1 MVGLSGD
8 HVTLSS
14 QKDLRQLSS
23 QSLLETSLKPLWR
36 RPNSRDAKRRPA
48 VVVALRTPTSTEL
61 RYYFLRRC
69 SGPKRFGQ
77 RPCRSEHQ
85 FAAGCP
91 DLVAACGLLQPDAD
105 SPGTSAVAFVASV
118 LSRSVPFGL
127 LLGVMS
133 IRPVKAGDTL
143 LQGSSAVTV
152 RLNELPRA
160 TPPGGWVVTIS
171 CDAAVGV
178 TLKVL
183 VNVTVS
189 PLVVAWMM

>member
-1 MVGLSGD
+1 
-8 HVTLSS
+8 
-14 QKDLRQLSS
+14 
-23 QSLLETSLKPLWR
+23 
-36 RPNSRDAKRRPA
+36 
-48 VVVALRTPTSTEL
+48 
-61 RYYFLRRC
+61 
-69 SGPKRFGQ
+69 
-77 RPCRSEHQ
+77 
-85 FAAGCP
+85 
-91 DLVAACGLLQPDAD
+91 
-105 SPGTSAVAFVASV
+105 VAFVASV